1 MYKGVLQHMDII
13 NENEK
18 EYRFGD
24 WGPKYIIKGP
34 RMNMGII
41 RLKPGQKLTPHFHK
55 VMEENFYIEKGNVQ
69 LNVDGTVY
77 NLKPGDVVRC
87 EPNEVHAL
95 ANVSSEEARVIFM
108 LAPYMESDKFEV
120 EDTK

>member
-1 MYKGVLQHMDII
+1 MDII

-41 RLKPGQKLTPHFHK
+41 RLKTWTK
-55 VMEENFYIEKGNVQ
+55 VNSAF
-69 LNVDGTVY
+69 
-77 NLKPGDVVRC
+77 
-87 EPNEVHAL
+87 
-95 ANVSSEEARVIFM
+95 S
-108 LAPYMESDKFEV
+108 
-120 EDTK
+120 

>member
-1 MYKGVLQHMDII
+1 MDKI

-55 VMEENFYIEKGNVQ
+55 VM
-69 LNVDGTVY
+69 D
-77 NLKPGDVVRC
+77 
-87 EPNEVHAL
+87 
-95 ANVSSEEARVIFM
+95 
-108 LAPYMESDKFEV
+108 
-120 EDTK
+120 

>member
-1 MYKGVLQHMDII
+1 MDII

-55 VMEENFYIEKGNVQ
+55 VMEENFYVEKGNVQ

-77 NLKPGDVVRC
+77 NLIPGDVVRC

-120 EDTK
+120 EETK